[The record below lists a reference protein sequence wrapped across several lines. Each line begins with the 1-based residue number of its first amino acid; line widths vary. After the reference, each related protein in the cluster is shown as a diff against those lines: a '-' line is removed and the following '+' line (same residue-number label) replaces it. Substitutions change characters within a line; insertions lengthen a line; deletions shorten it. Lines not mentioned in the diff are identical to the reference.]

1 MKLTLKWWQNCG
13 RNRTGSRTEPK
24 SELTDKQW
32 FLIADLFENPDPSPA
47 GGRPRVDPRR
57 CFEGIAWVLR
67 TGARW
72 KDLPKSF
79 PSPATYW
86 RRHFEWTERGLL
98 EEAWRRLLL
107 RLDGRGRLRLDEA
120 FADGTFA
127 NAKRG
132 VKRSA

>member
-1 MKLTLKWWQNCG
+1 MKLTLKWWPKRG
-13 RNRTGSRTEPK
+13 RNHTGSRTEPE

-67 TGARW
+67 TGSRW
-72 KDLPKSF
+72 KDLPKHF
-79 PSPATYW
+79 PSPATCW
-86 RRHFEWTERGLL
+86 RRHSEWTELGLL
-98 EEAWRRLLL
+98 EQAWRRLLL
-107 RLDGRGRLRLDEA
+107 RLDQRGRLKLDEA

-127 NAKRG
+127 SAKRG